1 MENLEKNTNSLPSDG
16 NAEVKKS
23 RKRVFVGRV
32 TSNKAEKTITVQVE
46 RQVAHPIYKKYFK
59 KTKKIM
65 AHDENNQCNI
75 GDLVKVSEHR
85 PLSKNKRWI
94 LVDVVERAK

>member
-1 MENLEKNTNSLPSDG
+1 MENLEKNTNNLPSDG
-16 NAEVKKS
+16 KPEATKS
-23 RKRVFVGRV
+23 RKRVFVGKV

-59 KTKKIM
+59 KTKKVM

-75 GDLVKVSEHR
+75 GDLVKVREHR
-85 PLSKNKRWI
+85 PLSKNKKWI
-94 LVDVVERAK
+94 LVDIVERAK